1 MAFPNCCNFPFL
13 FFCINFRR
21 HGEKFSSCGTKKFE
35 FYSKIDL
42 FIIYGVYRTPWPSVM
57 GLSALAYE
65 LLEVGEPK
73 VNDLCADQRSVN
85 SYLARWPR

>member
-1 MAFPNCCNFPFL
+1 MIAI

-42 FIIYGVYRTPWPSVM
+42 FIIHGVDRTLWPSVM

-65 LLEVGEPK
+65 LLEVSEPK
-73 VNDLCADQRSVN
+73 VNDLSADQRSVN
-85 SYLARWPR
+85 